1 MTVCAYLAG
10 REFAGSAA
18 TKEACAR
25 LGCIT
30 AKTFDRVHETV
41 SNLIQKSTVSRAPR
55 APTAY
60 SLGQKYGFTSDEL
73 QITLAV
79 ESMLRMDIPRELKD
93 ERIVC
98 GLFAV
103 ICQLFG
109 YNSSKWIKEEGE
121 IYELD
126 ADEVITSI
134 ERMSVVHG
142 EKIKTFVLSAR
153 NPGRSSRQSQPTRTK
168 QPPLPKIKDLASPA
182 LKRKASDEEIQ
193 KQGPA
198 KRAKRQATS
207 TASTAT
213 VSTRHTA
220 SSESS
225 RHSPPAT
232 ELSTLDWMSTLEN
245 VDKPLDW
252 KTSGTGSVESPD
264 SSPSESEHDYVEH
277 DLPSDWESLAR
288 VRRNVMAQRRM
299 GTNRAI
305 SKPVFADKSFW
316 KDTWT

>member
-1 MTVCAYLAG
+1 
-10 REFAGSAA
+10 
-18 TKEACAR
+18 
-25 LGCIT
+25 
-30 AKTFDRVHETV
+30 
-41 SNLIQKSTVSRAPR
+41 
-55 APTAY
+55 
-60 SLGQKYGFTSDEL
+60 
-73 QITLAV
+73 
-79 ESMLRMDIPRELKD
+79 
-93 ERIVC
+93 
-98 GLFAV
+98 
-103 ICQLFG
+103 
-109 YNSSKWIKEEGE
+109 
-121 IYELD
+121 
-126 ADEVITSI
+126 
-134 ERMSVVHG
+134 
-142 EKIKTFVLSAR
+142 
-153 NPGRSSRQSQPTRTK
+153 RQSQPTRTK

-182 LKRKASDEEIQ
+182 LKRKASDEGVQ
-193 KQGPA
+193 KQGPT

-252 KTSGTGSVESPD
+252 KTSDTGSVESPD
-264 SSPSESEHDYVEH
+264 SSQSESEHGYIEH

-305 SKPVFADKSFW
+305 SRPVFADKSFW
-316 KDTWT
+316 QDTWT